1 VKKGDYVKKGQLLLK
16 LDDAI
21 LQKQLSQSETQLSF
35 AEDLYNRRN
44 NLWKQNIGTEVDVI
58 NAKNSVDQAQKQINI
73 IKEQIN
79 FTNVYADIDGVA
91 DDVNIRIGET
101 FTGVVPGTSNPQI
114 RIVNTENL
122 KATVQVPELYLSKVR
137 VGTYLKITLPE
148 LNNRVLHAKV
158 NVTGKLIDPNTRSFY
173 IEAKLPD
180 DKDFH
185 PNQIAMVSIEDYT
198 ASSVITVPV
207 NTVQNDEKGKYVLV
221 ASRENGQLLARKRV
235 VQIGQIYKD
244 QIEIKSGLQTGDVV
258 ITDGSQGL
266 YDGQA
271 ITTVQ

>member
-1 VKKGDYVKKGQLLLK
+1 M
-16 LDDAI
+16 
-21 LQKQLSQSETQLSF
+21 
-35 AEDLYNRRN
+35 
-44 NLWKQNIGTEVDVI
+44 
-58 NAKNSVDQAQKQINI
+58 
-73 IKEQIN
+73 
-79 FTNVYADIDGVA
+79 
-91 DDVNIRIGET
+91 
-101 FTGVVPGTSNPQI
+101 
-114 RIVNTENL
+114 
-122 KATVQVPELYLSKVR
+122 
-137 VGTYLKITLPE
+137 
-148 LNNRVLHAKV
+148 